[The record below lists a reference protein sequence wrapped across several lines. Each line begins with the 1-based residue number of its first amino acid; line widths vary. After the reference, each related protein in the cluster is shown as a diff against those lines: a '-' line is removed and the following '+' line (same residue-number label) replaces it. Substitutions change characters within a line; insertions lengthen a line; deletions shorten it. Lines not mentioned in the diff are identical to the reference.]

1 MCLSLPSL
9 YASLLSKGAWVA
21 DVWNVTI
28 GEGQWNLCFSI
39 HFNDSELGIVKSF
52 FSRLQD
58 KSVSKE
64 IINRMIWEELKIGVF
79 PCQIPLLCLRAEEVN
94 SLPFSHH
101 LESLGPN

>member
-1 MCLSLPSL
+1 MSIPSFL
-9 YASLLSKGAWVA
+9 VCFIIVQRRVA
-21 DVWNVTI
+21 NVWNVTI

-39 HFNDSELGIVKSF
+39 HFNDLELGIVKSF

-64 IINRMIWEELKIGVF
+64 IIDKMIWEELKIGVF
-79 PCQIPLLCLRAEEVN
+79 PCQIPLLYLRAEEVN

-101 LESLGPN
+101 LESGSQLK